1 LIFAT
6 LDDKSDRIELM
17 ISGEVL
23 EKFSGTL
30 DNEKIMIVDGEVTEE
45 LSKERENLG
54 LSKKMKV
61 FSIHT
66 LEEARIKFIRKISLS
81 LNNKNSSTIESFMKD
96 LKSFSVQDTSEGC
109 PVELKYSSKEVDAEM
124 EIVDDFKI
132 YLNDENIKKL
142 KNTYGT
148 DNIELHYFTRQ

>member
-1 LIFAT
+1 
-6 LDDKSDRIELM
+6 
-17 ISGEVL
+17 
-23 EKFSGTL
+23 
-30 DNEKIMIVDGEVTEE
+30 MIVDGEVTEE

>member
-1 LIFAT
+1 
-6 LDDKSDRIELM
+6 LDS
-17 ISGEVL
+17 
-23 EKFSGTL
+23 
-30 DNEKIMIVDGEVTEE
+30 EKIMIVDGEVTEE

-61 FSIHT
+61 VSIHT

-81 LNNKNSSTIESFMKD
+81 LNNKNLSTIESFMKD
-96 LKSFSVQDTSEGC
+96 LRSFSVQNGSEGC

-132 YLNDENIKKL
+132 YLSDENIKKL

-148 DNIELHYFTRQ
+148 DNIGLHYFTRQ